1 MRLRDR
7 LRRFGRDET
16 GASLVEF
23 SLVVL
28 LFLFLLFAIIDFGRI
43 ANAWVGANKATQIAA
58 RIAAVRP
65 PACPGVPAMT
75 LRNPS
80 FSLSDPSLPTN
91 FGTACR
97 RYADGND
104 ATTND
109 QICFNPWDDNDPSTI
124 DEVSCSGTATN
135 STANEVFAA
144 VRPLLPPG
152 TVISNLRFRYVNDE
166 NLGFL
171 GGPYVPMVTV
181 ELTGI
186 DFTFVS
192 QLGQFIRFLTGKNSN
207 LGADLPVPGMSVSLP
222 GEDLAQGTAG

>member
-1 MRLRDR
+1 MTRRASLRAA
-7 LRRFGRDET
+7 LRRFRRDET

-65 PACPGVPAMT
+65 PVCADVPTVNTRGALT
-75 LRNPS
+75 TP
-80 FSLSDPSLPTN
+80 N
-91 FGTACR
+91 FGTLCR
-97 RYADGND
+97 AGAGTCADPGPFVCTGAAGNPT
-104 ATTND
+104 A
-109 QICFNPWDDNDPSTI
+109 
-124 DEVSCSGTATN
+124 DEIY
-135 STANEVFAA
+135 AA
-144 VRPLLPPG
+144 VIPLLPPG
-152 TVISNLRFRYVNDE
+152 TQIDDLRFAYTFDP

-181 ELTGI
+181 ELVDV

-192 QLGQFIRFLTGKNSN
+192 QLGPIIGALTGADSS
-207 LGADLPVPGMSVSLP
+207 LGSDLPIPGMSVSLP
-222 GEDLAQGTAG
+222 GEDLALGTGG

>member
-1 MRLRDR
+1 MRFRAP
-7 LRRFGRDET
+7 LRRFGRDES
-16 GASLVEF
+16 GASLVEY

-65 PACPGVPAMT
+65 PACPGVPAMNVRGT
-75 LRNPS
+75 SSAP
-80 FSLSDPSLPTN
+80 N
-91 FGTACR
+91 FGSLCRAGAGTCADPGLFAC
-97 RYADGND
+97 
-104 ATTND
+104 T
-109 QICFNPWDDNDPSTI
+109 
-124 DEVSCSGTATN
+124 GTATN
-135 STANEVFAA
+135 ATAAEIYA
-144 VRPLLPPG
+144 VVVPLLPPG
-152 TVISNLRFRYVNDE
+152 TRIDNLRFAYSHDT

-181 ELTGI
+181 ELTGV

-192 QLGQFIRFLTGKNSN
+192 QLGQFIRFLTGNASN

-222 GEDLAQGTAG
+222 GEDLAQGTNG